1 MENEI
6 LIPAQCGDSIKMEVH
21 FKPKPNE
28 ILDGDRTITLTHKVA
43 TATGQFASFDGA
55 TLKASV
61 SVALADN
68 DKGALKLVRYL

>member
-1 MENEI
+1 MKYSFRLSVVINTV
-6 LIPAQCGDSIKMEVH
+6 EVY

-61 SVALADN
+61 SVTLTDN